1 MNVFVNF
8 PISVYTMNHSSFLPN
23 VTGRGF
29 LCLFFDVLKYGIEK
43 GKVKLDILTTI
54 TLTAVSKVVRLVVCK
69 VNFDVMK

>member
-8 PISVYTMNHSSFLPN
+8 PISFFITIILILVKCDMKRLP
-23 VTGRGF
+23 
-29 LCLFFDVLKYGIEK
+29 LLFFDALKYGIEK